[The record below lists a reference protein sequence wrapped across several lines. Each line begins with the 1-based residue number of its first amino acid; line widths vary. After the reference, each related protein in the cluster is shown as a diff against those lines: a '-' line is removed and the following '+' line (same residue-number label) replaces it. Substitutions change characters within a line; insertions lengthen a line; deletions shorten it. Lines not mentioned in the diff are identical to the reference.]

1 MVAPFQQALSDRSY
15 QAHVRAATPPGSH
28 PSQTLRQQLSGL
40 RGSKAALALTLFV
53 PVWWPHIY
61 LQGSHMP
68 SIAGTNGQ
76 PRLRLTPNQ
85 QEFLRLLVEQGE
97 TPTNAYRLAYNDK
110 AQAKVIS
117 SKATRLRRH
126 PVIAAAL
133 AEAHRAQARA
143 VDVAIERYSVTADRV
158 ADAMARL
165 AFTDLKQIVDVRTV
179 NGRRVVDVKDFSDID
194 GDAHQA
200 IAEVRKTAG
209 GELTVKLFNKR
220 EALMD
225 LARLKGWIAEKP
237 VDQRSLVMLKIER

>member
-1 MVAPFQQALSDRSY
+1 
-15 QAHVRAATPPGSH
+15 
-28 PSQTLRQQLSGL
+28 
-40 RGSKAALALTLFV
+40 
-53 PVWWPHIY
+53 
-61 LQGSHMP
+61 MP

-85 QEFLRLLVEQGE
+85 QEFLRLLIEQGE

-133 AEAHRAQARA
+133 ADADRARA
-143 VDVAIERYSVTADRV
+143 YAVDRAVERYGVTADRV

-165 AFTDLKQIVDVRTV
+165 AFTDLRQIVDVRTV
-179 NGRRVVDVKDFSDID
+179 NGRRIVDVKDFSDID

-225 LARLKGWIAEKP
+225 LARLKGWIADKP
-237 VDQRSLVMLKIER
+237 VDQRNLVMLKIER

>member
-1 MVAPFQQALSDRSY
+1 
-15 QAHVRAATPPGSH
+15 
-28 PSQTLRQQLSGL
+28 
-40 RGSKAALALTLFV
+40 
-53 PVWWPHIY
+53 
-61 LQGSHMP
+61 MP

-133 AEAHRAQARA
+133 AEAHRAQAHA
-143 VDVAIERYSVTADRV
+143 VDVAIERYSVTANRV
-158 ADAMARL
+158 SDAMARL
-165 AFTDLKQIVDVRTV
+165 AFTDLRQIVDVRTV
-179 NGRRVVDVKDFSDID
+179 NGRRIVDVKDFSDID

-225 LARLKGWIAEKP
+225 LARLKGWIADKP

>member
-1 MVAPFQQALSDRSY
+1 VGSAAGSSRSAGVIGRESALGTRRDGI
-15 QAHVRAATPPGSH
+15 PPS
-28 PSQTLRQQLSGL
+28 
-40 RGSKAALALTLFV
+40 LFV

-133 AEAHRAQARA
+133 AEAHRAQAHA
-143 VDVAIERYSVTADRV
+143 VDVAVERYSISADRV

-165 AFTDLKQIVDVRTV
+165 AFTELRQIVDVHSV
-179 NGRRVVDVKDFSDID
+179 VVGGQHRRVVDVKDFSDID

-225 LARLKGWIAEKP
+225 LARLKGWIADKP

>member
-1 MVAPFQQALSDRSY
+1 
-15 QAHVRAATPPGSH
+15 
-28 PSQTLRQQLSGL
+28 
-40 RGSKAALALTLFV
+40 
-53 PVWWPHIY
+53 
-61 LQGSHMP
+61 MP

-85 QEFLRLLVEQGE
+85 QEFLRLLIEQGE

-133 AEAHRAQARA
+133 AEAHRAQALA
-143 VDVAIERYSVTADRV
+143 VHVAIERYSITADRV

-165 AFTDLKQIVDVRTV
+165 AFTELRQIVDVHSVVVGGQR
-179 NGRRVVDVKDFSDID
+179 RRVVEVKDFSEID

-200 IAEVRKTAG
+200 IAEVRKTSG